1 MAVPVALRAARM
13 PTVTPS
19 NNKRGGTVKSSKLI
33 VGCLATLGLT
43 GLTFAQ
49 EDASHDA
56 IAKRLAPVGELC
68 LQGQDCGT
76 SASST
81 GSSTASSGSGGGDI
95 DGQAIYNAVCM
106 ACHDTGVANAPKI
119 GDSEAWSTRLK
130 KGTDTLYS
138 HVINGFNAMPPKGG
152 DPSLSDAEVKA
163 AVDYLIEASQ

>member
-1 MAVPVALRAARM
+1 M
-13 PTVTPS
+13 PTVTSS

-76 SASST
+76 SASSAGGGDT
-81 GSSTASSGSGGGDI
+81 SAGNGGGDI
-95 DGQAIYNAVCM
+95 DGQAVYDAVCM
-106 ACHDTGVANAPKI
+106 ACHDTGVANAPKK
-119 GDSEAWSTRLK
+119 GDSEVWSQRLE

-163 AVDYLIEASQ
+163 AVDYLLEESQ

>member
-1 MAVPVALRAARM
+1 M
-13 PTVTPS
+13 S
-19 NNKRGGTVKSSKLI
+19 SSKLI

-49 EDASHDA
+49 EDASHEA

-68 LQGQDCGT
+68 LEGQDCGT

-81 GSSTASSGSGGGDI
+81 GGGDTGSGGSRGGDI
-95 DGQAIYNAVCM
+95 DGAAIYDAVCM

-119 GDSEAWSTRLK
+119 GDTEAWSQRLE
-130 KGTDTLYS
+130 KGTDTLYT
-138 HVINGFNAMPPKGG
+138 HVIEGFNAMPPKGG

-163 AVDYLIEASQ
+163 AVDYLLDESQ

>member
-1 MAVPVALRAARM
+1 M
-13 PTVTPS
+13 S
-19 NNKRGGTVKSSKLI
+19 SSKLI

-49 EDASHDA
+49 EDASHEA

-68 LQGQDCGT
+68 LEGQDCGT

-81 GSSTASSGSGGGDI
+81 GGGDTGSGGSGGGDI
-95 DGQAIYNAVCM
+95 DGAAIYDAVCM

-119 GDSEAWSTRLK
+119 GDTEAWSQRLE
-130 KGTDTLYS
+130 KGTDTLYT
-138 HVINGFNAMPPKGG
+138 HVIEGFNAMPPKGG

-163 AVDYLIEASQ
+163 AVDYLLDESQ